1 MITWR
6 KQMKRMLSIVVLA
19 FSALLAT
26 GNAPAQAAKDSAI
39 TGAAIGALTGGIVS
53 GKFGGAA
60 VGAVAGGS
68 LGYVVGN
75 EKDKKRA
82 QEQAAREQAAR
93 EKAKVSSD
101 PATAY
106 EAPEEN
112 PFVGSTWQV
121 VSLVTEEPA
130 PEYASIVVTFPT
142 NSKVT
147 TMAVR
152 RDGEAETWVES
163 YRIVDDVMVLSGKDR
178 KTGEPYMINAKFSI
192 EDNQLILVA
201 PEGRAV
207 LEEIEED
214 I

>member
-1 MITWR
+1 MTSER
-6 KQMKRMLSIVVLA
+6 VFLVAVVCVFLSTG
-19 FSALLAT
+19 SAL
-26 GNAPAQAAKDSAI
+26 AQKSKDYALG
-39 TGAAIGALTGGIVS
+39 GAAIGAITGGVLS
-53 GKFGGAA
+53 GKAGGAA
-60 VGAVAGGS
+60 VGAIAGGS

-75 EKDKKRA
+75 DKDKQRAQQQAA
-82 QEQAAREQAAR
+82 QEQAARD
-93 EKAKVSSD
+93 KAQVSSD

-106 EAPEEN
+106 KAPEEN

-121 VSLVTEEPA
+121 ISLVREKPG
-130 PEYASIVVTFPT
+130 PDYASIVVNFPT

-152 RDGEAETWVES
+152 KDGEAETWVES

-178 KTGEPYMINAKFSI
+178 ETGEPYVINAKFSV
-192 EDNQLILVA
+192 EGKQLIIVA

>member
-1 MITWR
+1 MN
-6 KQMKRMLSIVVLA
+6 RMAGVIVVALSMFLA
-19 FSALLAT
+19 AGGAS
-26 GNAPAQAAKDSAI
+26 AQAAKDSAI
-39 TGAAIGALTGGIVS
+39 TGAAIGALTGGIVT

-60 VGAVAGGS
+60 VGAVAGGG

-93 EKAKVSSD
+93 EKASVSSD

-106 EAPEEN
+106 QAPEEN

-121 VSLVTEEPA
+121 VSLVTEEPS
-130 PEYASIVVTFPT
+130 PEYASIVVTFAT

-152 RDGEAETWVES
+152 KDGEAETWVES
-163 YRIVDDVMVLSGKDR
+163 YRVVDDVMVLSGKDR

-207 LEEIEED
+207 MEEVEED